1 MTTGQQPTQGTASGV
16 PSYLPPMP
24 PDRTVAAV
32 RPPAPTSVINA
43 VRLMFL
49 TTAFLV
55 VSVIVTLATK
65 SHLRHVVA
73 DRHPDY
79 TSSHL
84 DNVVNAAVISAVVFG
99 VIFIAAY
106 IALALR
112 VRAGRN
118 WARITTIVLA
128 GLGILGALGGLAG
141 SNRTTTSVLLNLLTL
156 ALNGSVIFLLARKES
171 SDFFRSLPP
180 S

>member
-1 MTTGQQPTQGTASGV
+1 VNT
-16 PSYLPPMP
+16 
-24 PDRTVAAV
+24 V
-32 RPPAPTSVINA
+32 RPPAPPSVINA

-65 SHLRHVVA
+65 SHLRHVIA
-73 DRHPDY
+73 GKHPEY

-84 DNVVNAAVISAVVFG
+84 DTLVNAAVITSVVFG
-99 VIFIAAY
+99 VIFIVAY

-118 WARITTIVLA
+118 WARITTLILA
-128 GLGILGALGGLAG
+128 GLGILGSLSGLAG
-141 SNRTTTSVLLNLLTL
+141 ANRTTTSVLLSLLTL

-171 SDFFRSLPP
+171 SDYFRSAPP